1 MLSASTS
8 ACQTDA
14 SVYIAAGVAFY
25 FPAMKERAASKK
37 ANSTLEQTW
46 GVPFAV
52 APFYGY
58 GKNVVPAL
66 NREFPAYVPEGSNNS
81 SVVFHQMSGNQGF
94 KDDLSLKFRDMI
106 ETYVNHHHS
115 GMVPN
120 PWVLGIGE
128 LEV

>member
-46 GVPFAV
+46 GVPFAD
-52 APFYGY
+52 
-58 GKNVVPAL
+58 GKNVVPVL
-66 NREFPAYVPEGSNNS
+66 NREFPAYVSECPNNS

-94 KDDLSLKFRDMI
+94 KDDL
-106 ETYVNHHHS
+106 YV
-115 GMVPN
+115 
-120 PWVLGIGE
+120 LFT
-128 LEV
+128 

>member
-52 APFYGY
+52 APFYG
-58 GKNVVPAL
+58 KNVVPAL

-94 KDDLSLKFRDMI
+94 KDDL
-106 ETYVNHHHS
+106 YV
-115 GMVPN
+115 
-120 PWVLGIGE
+120 LFT
-128 LEV
+128 